1 MAGAQPRNTWGIS
14 IDLMFNHRLAIV
26 IATKDRPLELARL
39 LKSIQE
45 QDFEPI
51 QIVIVDGGSRAS
63 ENILDGFACLNIE
76 YVRHV
81 PPSLTVQRNVGI
93 RMLKRDVSLAAFLDD
108 DITLEKN
115 SLKNMAMFWKSASDD
130 IGGACFNNMSEPFKE
145 PGFLER
151 VFLVNARIPGK
162 ILPSGFQS
170 IPCAV
175 KETMRVDWL
184 IGCAMVFRKK
194 IFEEFMFDEAFSGY
208 ARYEDVDFSYSVG
221 KKYKMFVVADAKI
234 RHFVKLENV
243 GYSSALGKME
253 VVNRVYFVKK
263 NPDLSVPLCYW
274 ALFGI
279 FLNNI
284 IKGLLGFDS
293 RYKLRARGNLAG
305 FLEILK

>member
-1 MAGAQPRNTWGIS
+1 
-14 IDLMFNHRLAIV
+14 MFNEKLAV
-26 IATKDRPLELARL
+26 IIPTKDRPEELRRCLE
-39 LKSIQE
+39 SIEDQG
-45 QDFEPI
+45 FKPA
-51 QIVIVDGGSRAS
+51 QIIIVDGGSRAVS
-63 ENILDGFACLNIE
+63 GVVDSFSGLNID
-76 YVRHV
+76 YVRKT
-81 PPSLTVQRNVGI
+81 PPSLTAQRNAGI
-93 RMLKRDVSLAAFLDD
+93 KMVRDGVSLVAFLDD
-108 DITLEKN
+108 DVALETD
-115 SLKNMAMFWKSASDD
+115 SLKNMMKFWEAASLDTA
-130 IGGACFNNMSEPFKE
+130 GACFNNMSEPFRR
-145 PGFLER
+145 PAFLEK
-151 VFLVNARIPGK
+151 VFLVNADIPGR

-175 KETMRVDWL
+175 DRTMRIDWL
-184 IGCAMVFRKK
+184 IGCAMVFRRKV
-194 IFEEFMFDEAFSGY
+194 FEEFMFDEKFSGY

-234 RHFVKLENV
+234 KHFVKLENV

-305 FLEILK
+305 FLESLK